1 MEKEKTAQDWVA
13 EADFLLSGEKPT
25 DSDYQQAIQ
34 CYEKAAQQHHGHAL
48 FQLGRI
54 YLAGT
59 GVEQNTNKA
68 FRYFQEAAQQ
78 HHHGAEF
85 AIYRMYHAGLGVAR
99 DHQQA
104 FSWLVRAAEEEPLAQ
119 LKLAE
124 FYLKGIP
131 PAEQSRNKAIELIKK
146 SLLAEPSPEA
156 AILLGRIYYE
166 GNDASAHREIPKLVQ
181 SHADQN
187 IPEAMR
193 LMADMYLNQKHGYPD
208 ISPEASLNLAE
219 LWLNRLM
226 KQGDADAACQLGI
239 HWRRRAVQ
247 TSGPEKQQLLGKAKE
262 ALQMAAK
269 AGNPVAIKLLEEEA
283 SNNKSGLLDERQF
296 KPLLQS
302 YVAARQNMDMGH
314 LSGFF
319 ARELDYQYIKGKKA
333 THDAVMEDIREGW
346 DNWKN
351 RQCTYIAGGRKD
363 NRIELIYRFH
373 YISAQNKVIQGY
385 AKEKWTLDAEGKI
398 MHWREQIFK
407 KSMPSLSP
415 GFKQIKEE

>member
-124 FYLKGIP
+124 
-131 PAEQSRNKAIELIKK
+131 
-146 SLLAEPSPEA
+146 
-156 AILLGRIYYE
+156 ILFE
-166 GNDASAHREIPKLVQ
+166 GNSSRRT
-181 SHADQN
+181 
-187 IPEAMR
+187 IPE
-193 LMADMYLNQKHGYPD
+193 
-208 ISPEASLNLAE
+208 
-219 LWLNRLM
+219 
-226 KQGDADAACQLGI
+226 QG
-239 HWRRRAVQ
+239 H
-247 TSGPEKQQLLGKAKE
+247 
-262 ALQMAAK
+262 
-269 AGNPVAIKLLEEEA
+269 
-283 SNNKSGLLDERQF
+283 
-296 KPLLQS
+296 
-302 YVAARQNMDMGH
+302 
-314 LSGFF
+314 
-319 ARELDYQYIKGKKA
+319 
-333 THDAVMEDIREGW
+333 
-346 DNWKN
+346 
-351 RQCTYIAGGRKD
+351 
-363 NRIELIYRFH
+363 
-373 YISAQNKVIQGY
+373 
-385 AKEKWTLDAEGKI
+385 
-398 MHWREQIFK
+398 
-407 KSMPSLSP
+407 
-415 GFKQIKEE
+415 